1 MTKSKIFLG
10 CCLIFIFGV
19 ALASFLPA
27 SIFANDLA
35 WFLGVV
41 LFLMIVIVFWQTET
55 VRVIALLGLFL
66 FFSFWRFSLS
76 LAEDAPDKIWHYNG
90 QEMKIIGLVA
100 GERDERDKTA
110 RYVIR
115 VQGADF
121 SGQMKEISGKILL
134 TAGLFPSYDYGDRL
148 EMVCGLEA
156 PSAVNFPYDRYL
168 ARYDIY
174 SLCNYAK
181 INLLSGGHGNFFY
194 AKIFKIKN
202 IIRERINRGLK
213 EPEAGLASGFILG
226 DLKAIDKN
234 LSQDF
239 SRAGL
244 SHIVAVSGANISI
257 LSGIV
262 MSLCVFWGLG
272 RKLSFYVASASLV
285 AYIILVGLP
294 ASAMRAGVMGF
305 LILWALYLGRINKM
319 ENALAL
325 AASLMLV
332 INPKLLRDDIGF
344 QLSFLALLGL
354 VYVYPLLNYFFASI
368 RISGIFKMRETVAMT
383 MAAQILTLPVIIYN
397 FSQASLV
404 AIISNVLVLWTLP
417 VLMVIFPVVLLIAFI
432 IRPIDFVIFL
442 IPDMILRYIIFI
454 TKWSVKLPY
463 AYVEINFYGA
473 WLIWIIYYLFW
484 IGVIVR
490 YKKLIKIQI

>member
-1 MTKSKIFLG
+1 M
-10 CCLIFIFGV
+10 IFIFGI
-19 ALASFLPA
+19 ALTSFLPIN
-27 SIFANDLA
+27 IFENDLV
-35 WFLGVV
+35 WFLGVI
-41 LFLMIVIVFWQTET
+41 LFLIIIVVFWQIKT
-55 VRVIALLGLFL
+55 VRTIALLGLFL

-76 LAEDAPDKIWHYNG
+76 LVENTPDKIWHYNG

-100 GERDERDKTA
+100 GERDERDENA
-110 RYVIR
+110 RYVIK
-115 VQGADF
+115 VQSVDF
-121 SGQMKEISGKILL
+121 GGRMKEINGKILL
-134 TAGLFPSYDYGDRL
+134 TAGLFPQYDYGDRL
-148 EMVCGLEA
+148 EMVCKLET

-194 AKIFKIKN
+194 AKVFKIKS
-202 IIRERINRGLK
+202 IIRERINQGLK

-257 LSGIV
+257 LSGLV
-262 MSLCVFWGLG
+262 MSLCVFFGLG
-272 RKLSFYVASASLV
+272 RKPSFYIASVSLV
-285 AYIILVGLP
+285 AYIILVGMP

-325 AASLMLV
+325 AASVMLA
-332 INPKLLRDDIGF
+332 INPKLLRDDVGF

-354 VYVYPLLNYFFASI
+354 VYVYPLLDYFFASI
-368 RISGIFKMRETVAMT
+368 KISGVLKIRETMAMT
-383 MAAQILTLPVIIYN
+383 IAAQVLTLPIIIYN

-404 AIISNVLVLWTLP
+404 AILSNILVLWTLP
-417 VLMVIFPVVLLIAFI
+417 VLMALFPVALLLAFVV
-432 IRPIDFVIFL
+432 RPIDFVIFL
-442 IPDMILRYIIFI
+442 IPDIILRYIILI

-473 WLIWIIYYLFW
+473 WLIWVAYYLFW
-484 IGVIVR
+484 MGVIIK
-490 YKKLIKIQI
+490 YKKLIKL